1 MGEIW
6 QLLFSDRCVGCAL
19 AKGILCD
26 VCAQEWNRSIRNMI
40 DGTPLI
46 SSALYSPSIS
56 QIVLRAKENNDS
68 RARRVIAN
76 QIALHILQPSII
88 VPIPSSASNNRRR
101 GFDHSFL
108 LAKEVARLTD
118 GIVWQALSVTRRI
131 KDQAKLSH
139 GERFTNLTGSY
150 RLTTGNAFHP
160 RIVLIDDLVTTGASM
175 REAIRAMRSQKGSET
190 RLIRAVSA
198 CIATHHLPNTISR

>member
-1 MGEIW
+1 
-6 QLLFSDRCVGCAL
+6 
-19 AKGILCD
+19 
-26 VCAQEWNRSIRNMI
+26 MI

-46 SSALYSPSIS
+46 SSAFYSPSIS

-76 QIALHILQPSII
+76 QIALHIPQQSII

-101 GFDHSFL
+101 GYDHSFL
-108 LAKEVARLTD
+108 LAKEVAKLTD
-118 GIVWQALSVTRRI
+118 GIAWQGLSVTRRI

-150 RLTTGNAFHP
+150 RLTAGNAFYP

-175 REAIRAMRSQKGSET
+175 REAIRAMRSQKGSES
-190 RLIRAVSA
+190 RLIQAVSA